1 MAGLDVTKEQQKLFD
16 ALTPLQKKVAINV
29 IAGMNNT
36 DAYKA
41 AGGKGKTESA
51 KRASVTT
58 MLANDSV
65 KAFIDA
71 MTQKAVSDAVM
82 SRQEMLER
90 LSDLSRTNMSDLIEW
105 RTTLAEDADG
115 QEVVQSC
122 WAIKESALLNAR
134 QASSISEVSA
144 GKDGYKIKQHSPL
157 TAMKQLAE
165 LAGYIGDG
173 SSNPNEQ
180 ITRVQ
185 IEVVGAS

>member
-1 MAGLDVTKEQQKLFD
+1 MTKEQKKLFD
-16 ALTPLQKKVAINV
+16 ALTPLQKKVTINV
-29 IAGMNNT
+29 IAGMNNI

-71 MTQKAVSDAVM
+71 MTQKAVTDAVM

-115 QEVVQSC
+115 QEIEQSC
-122 WAIKESALLNAR
+122 WAIKESALLNPK
-134 QASSISEVSA
+134 QASAIAEVSA
-144 GKDGYKIKQHSPL
+144 GKEGYKIKQHSPL